1 MVIHSDEVEPRIIDG
16 TQLRGTRLAPGARR
30 PARRAPGSAA
40 TGSPPGERAMPVHVH
55 ADEEELFYV
64 LDGEGLSWQDGRAY
78 AVGAGDCIL
87 HRAERRGAHASSAPA
102 TASTCSPSAAA
113 RTPA

>member
-1 MVIHSDEVEPRIIDG
+1 
-16 TQLRGTRLAPGARR
+16 
-30 PARRAPGSAA
+30 
-40 TGSPPGERAMPVHVH
+40 MPVHVH

-64 LDGEGLSWQDGRAY
+64 LDGEGLSWQDGRTY
-78 AVGAGDCIL
+78 AVRAGDCVL
-87 HRAERRGAHASSAPA
+87 HRPGAEAHTHRRRAA